1 MVTTIVVVIS
11 MKDNKTTNMDA
22 TKSEMFMRDLNPMMQ
37 ERIMLEM
44 IMEKYVIDVAEGHW
58 SQTCRTEKN
67 LVDL

>member
-1 MVTTIVVVIS
+1 
-11 MKDNKTTNMDA
+11 MDA